1 MRVEGKLIK
10 RTYTLSSAIAENND
24 LTLSYT
30 ERLESCLLGLCRE
43 LGIPV
48 PLWLEKN
55 TREFVRFKR
64 TFFFDEQFEEKVGF
78 DRFEIRIIS
87 E

>member
-1 MRVEGKLIK
+1 LRIEGKLIK
-10 RTYTLSSAIAENND
+10 RTFVLNKAIAEND
-24 LTLSYT
+24 DPALSYT
-30 ERLESCLLGLCRE
+30 ERLERCLLSLCRE

-48 PLWLEKN
+48 PLWLNKN

-64 TFFFDEQFEEKVGF
+64 TFFFSEQFEEKVGF
-78 DRFEIRIIS
+78 DRFEIRVVS